1 MKSRFVALILFILL
15 PLVGVG
21 EETDEHY
28 RQLVDEMLEVTGALK
43 IGEQMSVFMVSEM
56 TRALKEV
63 DEDLPDR
70 VYEVI
75 ESEVSLLIREE
86 FESGSF
92 NELMYPIYRKYL
104 DASDL
109 EAIIKFYRTKEGRKI
124 VSVLPQLSQEGMIAG
139 QSWGESLGPK
149 IVERVRIRLLEE
161 GIEIP

>member
-28 RQLVDEMLEVTGALK
+28 KQLVDEMLEVTGALK

-86 FESGSF
+86 IESGSF
-92 NELMYPIYRKYL
+92 NELLYPIYRKYL